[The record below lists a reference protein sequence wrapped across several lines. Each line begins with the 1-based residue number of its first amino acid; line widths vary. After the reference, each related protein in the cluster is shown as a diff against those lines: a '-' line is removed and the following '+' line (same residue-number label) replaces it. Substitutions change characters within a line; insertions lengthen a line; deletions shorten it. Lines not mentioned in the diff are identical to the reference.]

1 MLQTTLLKNI
11 MSTTQELHV
20 RETEEQEIIS
30 FFKRYEKNTS
40 LKYVYAGALYK
51 HLNYDIKLTYEFLEH
66 LTNLKSLKRLF
77 EFRCPHSSFR
87 KIFYCDY
94 TSLPDTVFCDECEE
108 EFTTRDY
115 IYVIYE
121 VNF

>member
-11 MSTTQELHV
+11 KSTTQELHI
-20 RETEEQEIIS
+20 RKTEEQEIIS
-30 FFKRYEKNTS
+30 FFKRYEKNKS

-77 EFRCPHSSFR
+77 ERFS
-87 KIFYCDY
+87 
-94 TSLPDTVFCDECEE
+94 TV
-108 EFTTRDY
+108 TILLY
-115 IYVIYE
+115 LM
-121 VNF
+121 